1 MNTEELHTTTLKEAF
16 SATVSN
22 LPGMDEVAARVGSTF
37 ESEHHTLTE
46 VAEYLFA
53 LGGKRL
59 RPIFTLLIARA
70 FSLDPRDRRLTQIA
84 AGIELIHLA
93 TLLHD
98 DIIDNSP
105 LRRNAPSPLANFGMP
120 ATLLSGDFLLVR
132 AFALCAHLDEEIIV
146 ATERACVHLVE
157 GEIAEGMLY
166 ESVPTID
173 EYINSIAA
181 KKTAALFALG
191 AFSAGHLAG
200 IRASEKQL
208 LLEAGRDLGISFQI
222 LDDILDVTSRDDV
235 LGKVAGTDIRERKPS
250 IVNILWLKSE
260 SQLAQRLLT
269 PPVDKESE
277 LLYIKESLSELNN
290 FPNEK
295 SPLEKCRLLARQYA
309 ESAKNKIHKVAH
321 SSSLSNRDRL
331 AELDI
336 LIDYTLTRIN

>member
-1 MNTEELHTTTLKEAF
+1 ME
-16 SATVSN
+16 
-22 LPGMDEVAARVGSTF
+22 EVAAKIESTF
-37 ESEHHTLTE
+37 ESEHHTLKE

-59 RPIFTLLIARA
+59 RPIFTLLVARA
-70 FSLDPRDRRLTQIA
+70 FSLDPKDARLTQIA

-132 AFALCAHLDEEIIV
+132 AFALCAHLDEEIIR
-146 ATERACVHLVE
+146 ATEKACIHLVE

-166 ESVPTID
+166 EYVPSIE

-200 IRASEKQL
+200 VRTPEKQT

-222 LDDILDVTSRDDV
+222 LDDILDVTSKDAI

-250 IVNILWLKSE
+250 IVNIIWLMSD
-260 SQLAQRLLT
+260 SQLALRLVT
-269 PPVDKESE
+269 QPEEKDSE
-277 LLYIKESLSELNN
+277 LLFIKESLLELNN
-290 FPNEK
+290 YPPEN
-295 SPLEKCRLLARQYA
+295 SPLEKCRVLAREYA
-309 ESAKNKIHKVAH
+309 EGAKDKLHKVAH
-321 SSSLSNRDRL
+321 SSSLANREKL

>member
-1 MNTEELHTTTLKEAF
+1 MSSEESRTKALEEAF
-16 SATVSN
+16 SAAISN
-22 LPGMDEVAARVGSTF
+22 LPGMDEVAAKIESTF
-37 ESEHHTLTE
+37 ESEHNTLNE
-46 VAEYLFA
+46 VANYLFS

-70 FSLDPRDRRLTQIA
+70 FSLDPKDARLTQIA

-132 AFALCAHLDEEIIV
+132 AFALCAHLDEEIIRG
-146 ATERACVHLVE
+146 TERACVHLVE
-157 GEIAEGMLY
+157 GEIAEGMLHEY
-166 ESVPTID
+166 VPTID

-200 IRASEKQL
+200 VRAPEKQL

-222 LDDILDVTSRDDV
+222 LDDILDVTSKDDV

-250 IVNILWLKSE
+250 IVNILWLQSD
-260 SQLAQRLLT
+260 SQLAKRLLT
-269 PPVDKESE
+269 QPTEKESE
-277 LLYIKESLSELNN
+277 LLFIKQSLSELNN
-290 FPNEK
+290 FLPDK
-295 SPLEKCRLLARQYA
+295 SPLEKCRLLAREYA
-309 ESAKNKIHKVAH
+309 EGAKTKIHTVAN
-321 SSSLSNRDRL
+321 SSSLANRNKL
-331 AELDI
+331 TELDL
-336 LIDYTLTRIN
+336 LIDYTLTRIS